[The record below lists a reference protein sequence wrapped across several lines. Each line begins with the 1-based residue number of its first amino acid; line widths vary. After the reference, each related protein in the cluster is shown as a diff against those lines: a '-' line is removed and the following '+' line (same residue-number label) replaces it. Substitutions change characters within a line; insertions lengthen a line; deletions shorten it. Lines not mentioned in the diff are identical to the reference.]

1 MFTGIRHRHLS
12 GCVTASFVVAELRP
26 FMMDRNRPTGDIRR
40 STFSAGKL
48 TLIAEHIGPPHSM
61 ALCGLL
67 SLVAAGLY
75 LMQLPAIRREILPVY
90 RQPGIVPDAR
100 ARPGG
105 TVKPGST

>member
-1 MFTGIRHRHLS
+1 MSILNTFVHIFSNYCQPLLGISPL
-12 GCVTASFVVAELRP
+12 GALL
-26 FMMDRNRPTGDIRR
+26 G
-40 STFSAGKL
+40 GW
-48 TLIAEHIGPPHSM
+48 IAEHIGPPHSM

-90 RQPGIVPDAR
+90 RQLGIVPDAR
-100 ARPGG
+100 ARPAG

>member
-1 MFTGIRHRHLS
+1 
-12 GCVTASFVVAELRP
+12 
-26 FMMDRNRPTGDIRR
+26 
-40 STFSAGKL
+40 
-48 TLIAEHIGPPHSM
+48 M

-90 RQPGIVPDAR
+90 RQLGIVPDAR
-100 ARPGG
+100 ARPAG